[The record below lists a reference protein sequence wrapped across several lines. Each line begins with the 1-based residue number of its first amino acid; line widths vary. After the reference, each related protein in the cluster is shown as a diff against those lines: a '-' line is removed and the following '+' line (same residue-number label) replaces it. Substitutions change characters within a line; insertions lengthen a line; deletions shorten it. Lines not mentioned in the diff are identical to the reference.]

1 MLTVVYI
8 RKPVGNGWSIVKAIK
23 IPPAMGSA
31 RSAVDDPLADNALF
45 SENVHDCSFHS

>member
-23 IPPAMGSA
+23 IPPANEA
-31 RSAVDDPLADNALF
+31 A
-45 SENVHDCSFHS
+45 